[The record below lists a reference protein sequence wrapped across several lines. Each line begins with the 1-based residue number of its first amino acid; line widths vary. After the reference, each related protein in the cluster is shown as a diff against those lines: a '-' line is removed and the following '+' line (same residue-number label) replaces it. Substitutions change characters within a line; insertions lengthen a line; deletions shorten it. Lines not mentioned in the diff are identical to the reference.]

1 MKLKY
6 QIRASDNY
14 NNLKELLK
22 NHFEISDRL
31 LVRLK
36 HNQKLY
42 INDKVANINSSLK
55 SNDVVTVMIDFV
67 EDSHNIVPTKMN
79 LDIIYE
85 DEAVLIINKPAR
97 IPVHPS
103 MDHFEDSLSN
113 GVKFYFDSIGL
124 QKLIRPVNR
133 LDKDTSRFGSFC

>member
-31 LVRLK
+31 LVKLK

-42 INDKVANINSSLK
+42 INGEVANINSSLK
-55 SNDVVTVMIDFV
+55 LNDVVTVVIDFV
-67 EDSHNIVPTKMN
+67 EDSHNIVPTKMDLN
-79 LDIIYE
+79 IIYE

-97 IPVHPS
+97 MPVHPS

-124 QKLIRPVNR
+124 QKLIRTVNR
-133 LDKDTSRFGSFC
+133 LDKDTSRFGRFC

>member
-1 MKLKY
+1 MKLEY

-14 NNLKELLK
+14 NNLKDLLK
-22 NHFEISDRL
+22 KYFEISDRL
-31 LVRLK
+31 LVKLK

-42 INDKVANINSSLK
+42 INGEVANINSSLK
-55 SNDVVTVMIDFV
+55 LNDVVTVVIDFV
-67 EDSHNIVPTKMN
+67 EDSNNIVPTKMDLN
-79 LDIIYE
+79 IIYE

-97 IPVHPS
+97 MPVHPS

-133 LDKDTSRFGSFC
+133 LDKDTSRFGRFC

>member
-31 LVRLK
+31 LVKLK

-42 INDKVANINSSLK
+42 INGEVANINSSLK
-55 SNDVVTVMIDFV
+55 LNDVVTVVIDFV
-67 EDSHNIVPTKMN
+67 EDSHNIVPTKMDLN
-79 LDIIYE
+79 IIYE

-97 IPVHPS
+97 MPVHPS

-133 LDKDTSRFGSFC
+133 LDKDTSRSGNFC

>member
-1 MKLKY
+1 MKLEY

-14 NNLKELLK
+14 NNLKDLLK
-22 NHFEISDRL
+22 KYFEISDRL
-31 LVRLK
+31 LVKLK

-42 INDKVANINSSLK
+42 INGEVANINSSLK
-55 SNDVVTVMIDFV
+55 LNDVVTVVIDFV
-67 EDSHNIVPTKMN
+67 EDSHNIVPTKMDLN
-79 LDIIYE
+79 IIYE

-97 IPVHPS
+97 MPVHPS

-124 QKLIRPVNR
+124 QKLIRTVNR
-133 LDKDTSRFGSFC
+133 LDKDTSRFGRFC